1 MTIKIRFFSCIMVGF
16 LFLCGCSQGRPN
28 PNFGVVENVPAI
40 GEVPDRIELPQAWN
54 SDTRQKFW
62 FTSQGSRIIPYAWFT
77 WLEQADNTYFFRA
90 ADNMDSLRYLPSPSA
105 AINPAGLPVGF
116 ALETDKKTGD
126 AWVGLTCAACHT
138 NQVDFKGKKIIVE
151 GAPTLAN
158 FTLFYA
164 ELISAMKAT
173 IGDEEKF
180 ERFAKNILKQK
191 YSAASAQ
198 DLMQSL
204 ETITHAVERR
214 QTVNQLPPDYPEDFS
229 SYGRLDAFGNIQ
241 NAVAA
246 FALHDFSNSNPP
258 IAPVSYPFLWGT
270 PQSDVVQWNGAA
282 ANRAFIGPIVRNA
295 GEVVGVF
302 GGLSIDKAPWW
313 KRWFLRQPNRYSA
326 TVNMISLG
334 HLESWITDLRSPQWP
349 EDILPPINRTKAD
362 AGWEIYQTNC
372 SDCHQLVAHDQQGQ
386 LYDAT
391 MVSLKTVGTDPI
403 MAVNASSNLVRTLRL
418 EGTRAKIYFGHRF
431 NPIEPS
437 LDLAL
442 NGVLGIMLA
451 DPVAAYNGASIPRKN
466 SPNIGDDEKEQQLKN
481 QIEEYFNVYDSPVKD
496 FGALTL
502 EEKMTAGLDDE
513 DLKYKARPLTG
524 IWATAPYLHNGSVP
538 NLRELLTKPEER
550 VTTFRVGSREFDP
563 INVGFDIFSG
573 PSEFR
578 ALKPDGITVQP
589 GNSNRGH
596 PFGTALDDAS
606 KDALLEFLKTL

>member
-1 MTIKIRFFSCIMVGF
+1 MNIKNRLFFHIALSL
-16 LFLCGCSQGRPN
+16 LFFCGCSQDSPN
-28 PNFGVVENVPAI
+28 ENFGAVENVPAV
-40 GEVPDRIELPQAWN
+40 GEIPDRIELPQAWN
-54 SDTRQKFW
+54 SDIRQKFW

-77 WLEQADNTYFFRA
+77 WLEQADNMYLFRA
-90 ADNMDSLRYLPSPSA
+90 ADNMESLRYLPSPSS

-138 NQVDFKGKKIIVE
+138 NQIDFNGKKIIVE

-158 FTLFYA
+158 FTRFYA
-164 ELISAMKAT
+164 ELIRAMKAT

-180 ERFAKNILKQK
+180 ERFARNILKQK
-191 YSAASAQ
+191 YSHASAQ

-204 ETITHAVERR
+204 ETITHTVEQR
-214 QTVNQLPPDYPEDFS
+214 QTVNQLPPDYPGDFS

-246 FALHDFSNSNPP
+246 FALHDLSNRNPP

-282 ANRAFIGPIVRNA
+282 ANRTFIGPIVRNA

-302 GGLSIDKAPWW
+302 GGLSIDKAPSW
-313 KRWFLRQPNRYSA
+313 KRWFLHQPNRYSA
-326 TVNMISLG
+326 TVNMVSLG
-334 HLESWITDLRSPQWP
+334 HLESWVTDLRSPQWP
-349 EDILPPINRTKAD
+349 EDILPPINRVKAD
-362 AGWEIYQTNC
+362 AGREIYQSNC
-372 SDCHQLVAHDQQGQ
+372 SGCHQIIAPDQQGQ

-418 EGTRAKIYFGHRF
+418 EGTKSKIYFGPVF

-442 NGVLGIMLA
+442 NSVLGIMLA
-451 DPVAAYNGASIPRKN
+451 DPVAAYNGASIPGKN
-466 SPNIGDDEKEQQLKN
+466 SPEIGDSEKEQLLKN
-481 QIEEYFNVYDSPVKD
+481 QIEDYFDVYDSPVKD
-496 FGALTL
+496 FGRLTP
-502 EEKMTAGLDDE
+502 EEKMIVGLNDE
-513 DLKYKARPLTG
+513 DLKYKARPLSG

-538 NLRELLTKPEER
+538 NLRELLTEPEER
-550 VTTFRVGSREFDP
+550 ITTFHVGSREFDP
-563 INVGFDIFSG
+563 INVGFDTSSG
-573 PSEFR
+573 PSEFHV
-578 ALKPDGITVQP
+578 LKADGVTIQP

-596 PFGTALDDAS
+596 SFGTALDDVS